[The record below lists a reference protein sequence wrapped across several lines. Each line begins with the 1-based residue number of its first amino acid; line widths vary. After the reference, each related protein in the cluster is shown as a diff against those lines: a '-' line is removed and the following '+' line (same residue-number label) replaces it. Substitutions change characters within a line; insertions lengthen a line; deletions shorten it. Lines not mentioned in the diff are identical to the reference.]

1 MDLVTKE
8 LSLPSVDHVST
19 EFVSA
24 WTLDRVV
31 EPAIQLC
38 PTLLYI
44 LNAAAQTREAKQK
57 NKIKLPKTVRRNFCR
72 MYTSS
77 QI

>member
-19 EFVSA
+19 EFVSG

-31 EPAIQLC
+31 EPAMQLC
-38 PTLLYI
+38 PTLLCI

-57 NKIKLPKTVRRNFCR
+57 NKIKSPKTVRNFCR
-72 MYTSS
+72 H
-77 QI
+77 